1 MMTAG
6 AKATLREAGTASA
19 LPSGMSRV
27 PGMAGDA
34 KSTHSTATT
43 DSDGSNLMDI
53 QRKLVEKRFSKISIY
68 NGVAYFAATPDRPFD
83 TSDSILPQA
92 RQILARVEER
102 LAEVGSTKADL
113 LFVTIILS
121 DKCYLAEFNELWDEW
136 VSDITPPSRACF
148 FAELTNPDMKVEFVM
163 HARARQ

>member
-1 MMTAG
+1 M
-6 AKATLREAGTASA
+6 E
-19 LPSGMSRV
+19 
-27 PGMAGDA
+27 
-34 KSTHSTATT
+34 
-43 DSDGSNLMDI
+43 I
-53 QRKLVEKRFSKISIY
+53 QRKLIEKRYSKISIY

-83 TSDSILPQA
+83 TSDSVGNQA

-121 DKCYLAEFNELWDEW
+121 DKRYLAEFNEIWDAW

-148 FAELTNPDMKVEFVM
+148 FAELTNPDMKVEFIM
-163 HARARQ
+163 HARAREASATPES

>member
-1 MMTAG
+1 M
-6 AKATLREAGTASA
+6 E
-19 LPSGMSRV
+19 
-27 PGMAGDA
+27 
-34 KSTHSTATT
+34 
-43 DSDGSNLMDI
+43 I
-53 QRKLVEKRFSKISIY
+53 QRKLIEKRYSKISIY

-83 TSDSILPQA
+83 TSESVVPQA

-121 DKCYLAEFNELWDEW
+121 DKRHLAAFNELWDEW

-148 FAELTNPDMKVEFVM
+148 FAELTNPDMKVEFIM
-163 HARARQ
+163 QARARQ